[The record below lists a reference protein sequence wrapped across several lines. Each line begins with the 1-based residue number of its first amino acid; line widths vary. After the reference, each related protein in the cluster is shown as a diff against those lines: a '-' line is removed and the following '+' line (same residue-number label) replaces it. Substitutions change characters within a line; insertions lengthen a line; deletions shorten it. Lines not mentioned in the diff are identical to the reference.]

1 MDPNTEKETPKQVQ
15 PVYTTKTYSFMIR
28 IVFKARGIL
37 FDGFEEHFPA
47 NNPKKILE
55 APYPSILMANHVWE
69 GDVPALA
76 AVYPHIHP
84 SIKFA
89 IPARE
94 DILGKDFLVKEFKPK
109 GLLKLF
115 FLLIDKSGMI
125 PKYLDYIGCVPI
137 KRPFRDNARELLKKG
152 LLRDMVDQ
160 EWGYLSDR
168 ISEGRNLF
176 LFPEGV
182 FNQDGYMAQ
191 VKKGVYFLRTKFKN
205 LNFTSFTLTY
215 DYFSS
220 KKSELHIGYGE
231 QFPIP
236 ENADADQVTG
246 IVKEKLG
253 SGYTITAGN
262 LASYMVLK
270 FEGKAKESKEKLFSL
285 LLSLAEKI
293 KSSHPEI
300 YISEKFKTDA
310 LKHAFDSFLEKAKK
324 GGFLKLEGNDIVFL
338 EKLFQ
343 IPKDLH
349 NLKKK
354 NLVLYHRNQLT
365 YHLPKLDTLWS
376 TIKA

>member
-1 MDPNTEKETPKQVQ
+1 MDPVTEKETSKQIQ
-15 PVYTTKTYSFMIR
+15 PVYTTKTYSFMIE

-37 FDGFEEHFPA
+37 FDAFEEHFPA

-94 DILGKDFLVKEFKPK
+94 DILGKDFLVNEFKPK
-109 GLLKLF
+109 GLLKLI
-115 FLLIDKSGMI
+115 FLLIDKSGLI
-125 PKYLDYIGCVPI
+125 PKYMDYIGCVPI

-236 ENADADQVTG
+236 ENADADQVSS
-246 IVKEKLG
+246 IVKERLG

-262 LASYMVLK
+262 LASYMILK
-270 FEGKAKESKEKLFSL
+270 FEGKVKESKEKLFSL
-285 LLSLAEKI
+285 LISLAEKI
-293 KSSHPEI
+293 KNTHPEI

-310 LKHAFDSFLEKAKK
+310 LKLAFDSFLEKAKK

-365 YHLPKLDTLWS
+365 YHLPKLDTVWS
-376 TIKA
+376 TINA